1 MAKNKRSI
9 NAQAPAAPVTE
20 EAVMQEQ
27 EQLQEEVGTETEQ
40 VAEEEVQQTPAESSA
55 DDVTEADAAA
65 EAETDPVAEK
75 DYQEEPAD
83 EPVQEPVVDT
93 DNEVDGDAAVAEPV
107 TVEVVADPS
116 VNWTVPVKTLVAVL
130 DDYEV
135 AMAPGRPQTVTSG
148 ELQQRALYRV
158 LIGALSLEGADFTMA
173 MDEICRR
180 FVAGAAGVYSESHAL
195 RFFEHLVL
203 DTLERQRFRLL
214 VTTFQTLA
222 DPKSREVQL
231 RFLDLAT
238 VARTL
243 PDLGSQQRLLAYFRG
258 A

>member
-1 MAKNKRSI
+1 MAKKRST
-9 NAQAPAAPVTE
+9 NTTQASQTPVTE
-20 EAVMQEQ
+20 DAVMQEQ
-27 EQLQEEVGTETEQ
+27 EQLGSDTEQATQDGAEQLPATETVSAEGETVTDGAAETESASDDEQ
-40 VAEEEVQQTPAESSA
+40 SPEGDAGEELS
-55 DDVTEADAAA
+55 DVEEPAA
-65 EAETDPVAEK
+65 EASAESTA
-75 DYQEEPAD
+75 Y
-83 EPVQEPVVDT
+83 
-93 DNEVDGDAAVAEPV
+93 EPV
-107 TVEVVADPS
+107 TVEVITDPS

-135 AMAPGRPQTVTSG
+135 NMAPGRPQTPSTG

-158 LIGALSLEGADFTMA
+158 LLGALSLEGADFTMA

-180 FVAGAAGVYSESHAL
+180 FAAGATGVYSESHAL

-203 DTLERQRFRLL
+203 DSLERQRFRLL
-214 VTTFQTLA
+214 ITTFQTLA

-258 A
+258 V